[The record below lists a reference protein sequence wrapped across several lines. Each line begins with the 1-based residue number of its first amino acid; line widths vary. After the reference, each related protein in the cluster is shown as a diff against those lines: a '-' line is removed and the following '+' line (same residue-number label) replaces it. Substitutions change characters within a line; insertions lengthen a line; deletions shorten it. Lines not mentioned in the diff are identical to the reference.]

1 MSLEIPS
8 ARECRPIQEYGTLL
22 GPCSIRIT
30 FSALVTLSSRILI
43 HFIVTFWAFLCVA
56 SQEVYKPRRASPD
69 ELRQFH
75 AADYIDFLQRVT
87 PDNCQEF
94 SKQLTKFNVG
104 RSGGDCPLFDGLFE
118 FCQLYTAG
126 SIDGARKLMA
136 GSSDIAI
143 NWAGGLHHAKKSE
156 ASGFC
161 YTNDIVLAIL
171 ELLKFYPRV
180 LYIDIDVHH
189 GDGVEEAFYVT
200 DRVMTVSF
208 HKFGDMFFPGTGDV
222 WDKGSGAGEYYAVN
236 FPLKDGID
244 DDNYERV
251 FQPIIQKVMEMFQ
264 PSAVVLQCGA
274 DSLANDRLGCFNLTI
289 KGHGKCVQ
297 FVKGFNIPTLVLG
310 GGGYNIRSVARCWV
324 YETALLLDTAIDDT
338 IPFND
343 YWQYF
348 EPDHNL
354 HFPKTDLDD
363 QNSRDYIDKLKIK
376 VMENLRCLNA
386 APSVQ
391 MQEMPPTYF
400 VSEDEEERDPDKR
413 VLSLQKEAEGEFY
426 DHERDNGMDPTI

>member
-1 MSLEIPS
+1 MS
-8 ARECRPIQEYGTLL
+8 
-22 GPCSIRIT
+22 
-30 FSALVTLSSRILI
+30 
-43 HFIVTFWAFLCVA
+43 
-56 SQEVYKPRRASPD
+56 
-69 ELRQFH
+69 
-75 AADYIDFLQRVT
+75 
-87 PDNCQEF
+87 
-94 SKQLTKFNVG
+94 
-104 RSGGDCPLFDGLFE
+104 
-118 FCQLYTAG
+118 
-126 SIDGARKLMA
+126 

-143 NWAGGLHHAKKSE
+143 NWAGGLHHAKKTE

-208 HKFGDMFFPGTGDV
+208 HKFGDMFFPGTGDI
-222 WDKGSGAGEYYAVN
+222 WDKGSGPGEYYAVN

-244 DDNYERV
+244 DSNYEQV
-251 FQPIIQKVMEMFQ
+251 FAPVIRKVVEMFR

-297 FVKGFNIPTLVLG
+297 FVKEFNIPTLVLG

-324 YETALLLDTAIDDT
+324 YETALLLDTAIDGT

-348 EPDHNL
+348 EPDHQL
-354 HFPKTDLDD
+354 HFPKTEAVDM
-363 QNSRDYIDKLKIK
+363 NSKEYLERLKIK
-376 VMENLRCLNA
+376 VMENLRCLAA

-391 MQEMPPTYF
+391 MQEIPPLN
-400 VSEDEEERDPDKR
+400 VASEDEDDDNPDSKPRVDKR
-413 VLSLQKEAEGEFY
+413 QPEGEYY
-426 DHERDNGMDPTI
+426 DDDKDHGMDG

>member
-1 MSLEIPS
+1 MVRRIFCQLDLVPRIPDS
-8 ARECRPIQEYGTLL
+8 FLTELIDCAPQDVYRPRLAT
-22 GPCSIRIT
+22 
-30 FSALVTLSSRILI
+30 
-43 HFIVTFWAFLCVA
+43 
-56 SQEVYKPRRASPD
+56 PD
-69 ELRQFH
+69 EFRQFH

-94 SKQLTKFNVG
+94 TRQLTKFNVG

-118 FCQLYTAG
+118 YCQLYTGG
-126 SIDGARKLMA
+126 SIDGARKLMSGTA
-136 GSSDIAI
+136 DIAI

-171 ELLKFYPRV
+171 ELLKYYARV

-251 FQPIIQKVMEMFQ
+251 FEPVIHKVMEMFQ

-274 DSLANDRLGCFNLTI
+274 DSLAHDRLGCFNLTI
-289 KGHGKCVQ
+289 KGHGRCVQ
-297 FVKGFNIPTLVLG
+297 FVKRFNIPTLVLG
-310 GGGYNIRSVARCWV
+310 GGGYNIRSVARCWA
-324 YETALLLDTAIDDT
+324 YETALLLDTAVDDR

-348 EPDHNL
+348 EPDHRL
-354 HFPKTDLDD
+354 HFKKNPEMVD
-363 QNSRDYIDKLKIK
+363 QNSRGYIDQLKIK

-391 MQEMPPTYF
+391 MQEVPPTYF
-400 VSEDEEERDPDKR
+400 VSEDEDEQNPDMRPR
-413 VLSLQKEAEGEFY
+413 VDRRQADGEFY
-426 DHERDNGMDPTI
+426 DDDKDHGMDIS